1 VKRLLIILFLAI
13 GITAYCQDSPFK
25 GFFRPL
31 EQSIFEREVTTDGE
45 LKVDETTSFWL
56 FRPVV
61 TLSAMQFILEKPV
74 KVATLSSLG
83 TGISYSHFVNSNGAP
98 YMNYAFNFLVLFG
111 TEIADVSPLELSLA
125 ATVSA
130 FQYINV
136 GAGYNFA
143 SGKAFIITGIQ
154 FNFNE

>member
-1 VKRLLIILFLAI
+1 MKKLLIILFLAI

-61 TLSAMQFILEKPV
+61 TLSAMSFILEKPV

-83 TGISYSHFVNSNGAP
+83 TGISYSHFINSNGAP

-130 FQYINV
+130 FQYVNV
-136 GAGYNFA
+136 GIGYNFYD
-143 SGKAFIITGIQ
+143 SKAFILTGVQ
-154 FNFNE
+154 FNFN

>member
-1 VKRLLIILFLAI
+1 MKKLLIILFLAI

-25 GFFRPL
+25 GFFKPINKALFLPIETIDRN
-31 EQSIFEREVTTDGE
+31 

-74 KVATLSSLG
+74 TVTTLSSLG
-83 TGISYSHFVNSNGAP
+83 TGISYSHFINSNGAP

-130 FQYINV
+130 FQYVNV
-136 GAGYNFA
+136 GIGYNFYDK
-143 SGKAFIITGIQ
+143 KAFVLTGIQ
-154 FNFNE
+154 FNFN

>member
-1 VKRLLIILFLAI
+1 MKKLLIILFLAI

-74 KVATLSSLG
+74 KVTTLSSLG
-83 TGISYSHFVNSNGAP
+83 TGISYSHFINSNGVP

-130 FQYINV
+130 FQYVNV
-136 GAGYNFA
+136 GIGYNFYDN
-143 SGKAFIITGIQ
+143 KAFILTGIQ
-154 FNFNE
+154 FNFN